1 MIIVVASSFP
11 SVRNIF
17 EAQQYPTLSHIYLI
31 RIVYIVSVIELI
43 FITPAFDKAFPVRT
57 TFDTVPTWMA

>member
-1 MIIVVASSFP
+1 MESRKFGQHGLP
-11 SVRNIF
+11 DM
-17 EAQQYPTLSHIYLI
+17 YIYLI